1 MLGQH
6 LVVDKAQGEGP
17 ICGCL
22 LFIQPVHSVPDLDA
36 ARVSG
41 SPGIEII
48 SEKDIA
54 WRLVGV
60 EEEEVCGVLRVP
72 QRLLHH
78 LIGLKEA

>member
-1 MLGQH
+1 MSCGFALAGS
-6 LVVDKAQGEGP
+6 LVRPRGLE
-17 ICGCL
+17 C
-22 LFIQPVHSVPDLDA
+22 
-36 ARVSG
+36 G
-41 SPGIEII
+41 SPGLEVL

-78 LIGLKEA
+78 LIGLKQA